1 MPMPMPN
8 LLPNLRPILLQSL
21 TRLLVFFAALGATAL
36 AQADGEGHV
45 RALRERTEIVIHA
58 DHTYEQLVDYTW
70 RAVDAAGAETLGQ
83 QYLNYDASRQALEL
97 IGAETIPASGAP
109 IPVVP
114 SGIRTQDGIL
124 GGVSFPEKKL
134 LQITF
139 PKLAAG
145 DAIRVRYRLV
155 QKVPELPGG
164 MSHVMFLRDDVIR
177 DDSTIVVRHPRGM
190 NVKVAQ
196 RSLDQQ
202 DDRTAAGERT
212 LRWHYHSR
220 DTGTPEANAANS
232 WRRTPYL
239 MLSTFA
245 DWQAIANAYERGA
258 APKAAV
264 TPEIR
269 ALAEEIAGSAA
280 GVQLPQREQARLL
293 YDWVRKNIRYVAS
306 YVGDGGW
313 VPDDAGSVLQQRY
326 GDCKDH
332 VALLEALLA
341 ARGID
346 ASPVLLLAD
355 QENYMLPEIPVS
367 WFNHAI
373 SYIPSLDLY
382 LDSTDSTMPFGLLPD
397 NDAGKPVLAT
407 RAAPALRRTPL
418 PDPDSFKVERIV
430 TLKVAL
436 DGSAV
441 RTTDI
446 RGHGRSAVAVQQFL
460 QSVGPGGE
468 ADWARRTMASNGYE
482 GDGKLEV
489 LPANAGKDDSGVLAV
504 RFTERIRNYV
514 SQPEAG
520 VLSFLPGINGPVP
533 MAAVAGRFTEAQ
545 RLQDTRCEPF
555 AVEDSMTIELPHAMQ
570 VLYVPKNLDIR
581 QDGLTYEA
589 HYTRDGNRYHLQRR
603 VRASNPRGWCTPL
616 EYQALRPAMNRIS
629 KAMHGRLVFVL
640 NETEVAAAAAG
651 KHEQ

>member
-1 MPMPMPN
+1 MPRT
-8 LLPNLRPILLQSL
+8 LLSRLVL
-21 TRLLVFFAALGATAL
+21 LLVTFVALGAAAL
-36 AQADGEGHV
+36 AHADGEGHV

-70 RAVDAAGAETLGQ
+70 RAVDTSGAETLGQ
-83 QYLNYDASRQALEL
+83 QYLNYDASRQALQL
-97 IGAETIPASGAP
+97 ISAETIPASGAP

-114 SGIRTQDGIL
+114 SAIRTQDGVL

-155 QKVPELPGG
+155 QKVPDLPGG

-177 DDSTIVVRHPRGM
+177 DDSTIVVRHPRGL

-202 DDRTAAGERT
+202 DDRTAGGERT
-212 LRWHYHSR
+212 VRWHYHSR

-264 TPEIR
+264 TPEIE
-269 ALAEEIAGSAA
+269 ALAEEIVGKAA
-280 GVQLPQREQARLL
+280 TPREQAHLL

-306 YVGDGGW
+306 YVADGGW
-313 VPDDAGSVLQQRY
+313 VPDDAATVLQQRY

-341 ARGID
+341 ARGIV

-355 QENYMLPEIPVS
+355 QENYTLPDIPVT

-373 SYIPSLDLY
+373 SYIPALDLY

-397 NDAGKPVLAT
+397 NDAGKPVLVT
-407 RAAPALRRTPL
+407 RTAPALRRTPL
-418 PDPDSFKVERIV
+418 PDPDSFRVERQV

-446 RGHGRSAVAVQQFL
+446 RGHGQSAVAVQQFL

-468 ADWARRTMASNGYE
+468 ADWVRRTMASNGYE
-482 GDGKLEV
+482 GDGKLE
-489 LPANAGKDDSGVLAV
+489 LLQPAEKNVLAV

-520 VLSFLPGINGPVP
+520 VLSFLPGMNGPVP
-533 MAAVAGRFTEAQ
+533 MAAVAGRFTEAE
-545 RLQDTRCEPF
+545 RLHDTRCEPF

-589 HYTRDGNRYHLQRR
+589 HYSRDGNRYHLQRR
-603 VRASNPRGWCTPL
+603 VRASNPRGWCTPH

-640 NETEVAAAAAG
+640 NETEVASAAA
-651 KHEQ
+651 KEREQ